1 MMRGYRNNY
10 KIIALFLLFVMFS
23 SLTAFADDN
32 FIDAEII
39 VEEVNSFVEEN
50 EDGVFDITQ
59 DFLIDNLSSTLENNI
74 TWYREIEPND
84 TVDQAM
90 TMKRNNDSY
99 IATINSDLSVVHK
112 ASGELSS
119 LNDVD

>member
-74 TWYREIEPND
+74 T
-84 TVDQAM
+84 
-90 TMKRNNDSY
+90 
-99 IATINSDLSVVHK
+99 
-112 ASGELSS
+112 
-119 LNDVD
+119 

>member
-59 DFLIDNLSSTLENNI
+59 DFLIDKI
-74 TWYREIEPND
+74 GRAH
-84 TVDQAM
+84 V
-90 TMKRNNDSY
+90 
-99 IATINSDLSVVHK
+99 
-112 ASGELSS
+112 
-119 LNDVD
+119 

>member
-1 MMRGYRNNY
+1 M
-10 KIIALFLLFVMFS
+10 
-23 SLTAFADDN
+23 
-32 FIDAEII
+32 
-39 VEEVNSFVEEN
+39 
-50 EDGVFDITQ
+50 
-59 DFLIDNLSSTLENNI
+59 IDNLSSTLENNI

-119 LNDVD
+119 LNDVDWFKVYLYANETSIYPMIII